1 MAKKIYNGDGAG
13 NGRLDGKVAI
23 ITGAGTGIGEA
34 IAHKFAREGARVM
47 VSGLPDDP
55 IGDVAQSI
63 CANGGKAIAHGAD
76 VSDETGAREV
86 IDLTLREF
94 KRIDVLVNNAGVFL
108 DTAMTEDYPIEDFD
122 RTVRMNIRSAFV
134 MTRLAL
140 PHLQKT
146 RGNIV
151 SAGSESGMIGL
162 AQNTPYGGTKGW
174 IHAFM
179 RGVAVEQAQNGVRAN
194 CVCPGPIDT
203 AWTHKE
209 TGPMDEQMEK
219 SLIQATPLARRGT
232 PEEVANVYAF
242 LASDEASY
250 VTGSL
255 YTVDGGTTI
264 AKGPVGDL
272 VPKSLRRAPNGEL
285 ELAHSHDGL
294 RNKET
299 RHVKPRK

>member
-1 MAKKIYNGDGAG
+1 MAKRICNG
-13 NGRLDGKVAI
+13 NGSGSGRLEGKVAI

-34 IAHKFAREGARVM
+34 IAHKFAGEGARVV

-55 IGDVAQSI
+55 IDDVAKSI
-63 CANGGKAIAHGAD
+63 RAKGGKATAHGAD

-86 IDLTLREF
+86 IDLTLGEF

-108 DTAMTEDYPIEDFD
+108 DTAMTEDYPVEDFD
-122 RTVRMNIRSAFV
+122 QTIRMNIRSAFL

-209 TGPMDEQMEK
+209 TGPMDEEMEK

-232 PEEVANVYAF
+232 PEEVANVYVF

-250 VTGSL
+250 VTGAL

-272 VPKSLRRAPNGEL
+272 VPKSLRKAPKGEL
-285 ELAHSHDGL
+285 ELAHYHDGL

-299 RHVKPRK
+299 HHVKPRK

>member
-1 MAKKIYNGDGAG
+1 MAKRIYSSNGSD
-13 NGRLDGKVAI
+13 NGRLKGKVAI

-34 IAHKFAREGARVM
+34 IAHKFAKEGARVV

-55 IGDVAQSI
+55 VDDVAEAI
-63 CANGGKAIAHGAD
+63 RAKGGDAIAHGAD
-76 VSDETGAREV
+76 VSDEIGARGV
-86 IDLTLREF
+86 LDITLKNF

-108 DTAMTEDYPIEDFD
+108 DNAMTEDYPIEDFD
-122 RTVRMNIRSAFV
+122 RTVRMNIRSAFL
-134 MTRLAL
+134 MTRFAL
-140 PHLQKT
+140 PQLQKT
-146 RGNIV
+146 RGNII

-174 IHAFM
+174 MHAFM

-209 TGPMDEQMEK
+209 TGPMDKEMEK
-219 SLIQATPLARRGT
+219 SLVQATPLARRGT

-250 VTGSL
+250 VTGAL
-255 YTVDGGTTI
+255 YVVDGGTTI

-272 VPKSLRRAPNGEL
+272 VPKSLQSQPKSKL
-285 ELAHSHDGL
+285 KLSHSHHGL
-294 RNKET
+294 RNKQT
-299 RHVKPRK
+299 HKIKPRK